1 MKRNLDADAGD
12 PQISKEV
19 KKSKLDASN
28 NTIANQSTT
37 TESLQQLLDFSQLS
51 DEQAITARFEVLAS
65 ALLCDFHLVL
75 KCGDVETKFQIL
87 ELEFYLRKPGCHE
100 DPFTHGS
107 EEQKVSGRW

>member
-12 PQISKEV
+12 PQISKAV
-19 KKSKLDASN
+19 KKSKLDGDK
-28 NTIANQSTT
+28 TIANQSIT

-51 DEQAITARFEVLAS
+51 DEQSITARFEVLAS

-75 KCGDVETKFQIL
+75 RCGDVETKFQIL